1 MHSYRRTMPL
11 DALSSRFTFITF
23 FMFPHVCL
31 QRRVCLQCLCGII
44 CQLVDASDHRESCC
58 FLACVFKRLAVFCSK
73 NMSTSFGAHGANP
86 SCDSFSLSSAKG
98 SWLKPILERITWQHK
113 GAPGSTKEHLDL
125 QQKCVD
131 RGSTHGSTSE
141 IGKIGK
147 I

>member
-1 MHSYRRTMPL
+1 
-11 DALSSRFTFITF
+11 
-23 FMFPHVCL
+23 
-31 QRRVCLQCLCGII
+31 
-44 CQLVDASDHRESCC
+44 
-58 FLACVFKRLAVFCSK
+58 
-73 NMSTSFGAHGANP
+73 
-86 SCDSFSLSSAKG
+86 
-98 SWLKPILERITWQHK
+98 LKPILERITWQHK